1 MGDHER
7 MGIPID
13 TAIRTCLRLAGIM
26 VVAIILVNV
35 AACKQKPPP
44 DQPSHTPPRTDF
56 SPQEFGIG
64 RKHTP
69 DAACNREID
78 QMIEQMRL
86 CYNTRPTAQCD
97 TLRSADSA
105 KIARL
110 KNSQRCSR

>member
-1 MGDHER
+1 MRSSTPLQNSG
-7 MGIPID
+7 
-13 TAIRTCLRLAGIM
+13 RLL
-26 VVAIILVNV
+26 ILAVLIV
-35 AACKQKPPP
+35 SIAACKDKKPI

-56 SPQEFGIG
+56 TPQEFGVG

-78 QMIEQMRL
+78 QMLEQIRQ
-86 CYNTRPTAQCD
+86 CYNTRATAECD
-97 TLRSADSA
+97 ALRSADSA